1 MKGHRVGYV
10 RVSTLDQN
18 TERQLEG
25 LTLDKIFTDKASG
38 KDSNRPALVAT
49 LEHLRE
55 GDILFVHSL
64 DRLSRSVEDMRRIV
78 RELTSKGVPVQFVK
92 ESLTFTGSD
101 SPMNTLMLN
110 MLGAFAEFERS
121 LIRERQRE
129 GIALAK
135 AKGVYKGRKPALS
148 DAKATELCVRVAAG
162 EKKAELA
169 REFGI
174 SRETLYQYLRSTSKT

>member
-1 MKGHRVGYV
+1 
-10 RVSTLDQN
+10 
-18 TERQLEG
+18 
-25 LTLDKIFTDKASG
+25 
-38 KDSNRPALVAT
+38 
-49 LEHLRE
+49 
-55 GDILFVHSL
+55 
-64 DRLSRSVEDMRRIV
+64 MRRIV
-78 RELTSKGVPVQFVK
+78 RELTSKGVTVQFVK
-92 ESLTFTGSD
+92 ENLAFTGSGD

-135 AKGVYKGRKPALS
+135 VKGDVYKGRKPALS
-148 DAKATELCVRVAAG
+148 DAKATELRIRVAAG